1 MKSTWVRIILLG
13 LLLMVVLAPF
23 AGLAPL
29 MLVLLIAGV
38 GSLLWSL
45 LQVLVFG
52 KRAEEDSGVQKGS

>member
-1 MKSTWVRIILLG
+1 MRSTWVKIILLG
-13 LLLMVVLAPF
+13 LLLMAILAPF

-38 GSLLWSL
+38 GSILWSL

-52 KRAEEDSGVQKGS
+52 ETDEDESGVQKGS